1 MMDINKRIT
10 LQRDLAANN
19 EATLGKMR
27 LEWLETHVDLYSLE
41 LPKGSGGSGF
51 CITQGLY
58 NCILHDSP
66 KHPHTWQLLNVPN
79 RTEILIHNGNY
90 LADTQGCI
98 LVGLTIDDDKPMV
111 GRSVDAMNYLRKVIG
126 GDNFSI
132 EIKD

>member
-1 MMDINKRIT
+1 MDINKRIT
-10 LQRDLAANN
+10 LLRDLDASN

-27 LEWLETHVDLYSLE
+27 LEWLKTHPDIYTLE
-41 LPKGSGGSGF
+41 LLRGTGGSGS

-58 NCILHDSP
+58 NCIPHDSP

-90 LADTQGCI
+90 LKDTEGCI
-98 LVGLTIDDDKPMV
+98 LVGFTIDDDKPMV
-111 GRSVDAMNYLRKVIG
+111 GRSVDALNYLREVIG
-126 GDNFSI
+126 SDNFSI